1 MLIAFLLQDNGNVDF
16 HLESLK
22 ENFLFSYFLK
32 QKQDIY
38 IFFIAYKILRAIF
51 KLFFSNLFQST
62 FSDVK
67 VISTHLSYFFYT
79 EGLNFFI
86 ISRLFPISSWFK
98 ATIKVYWK
106 HWLSFLLME
115 FIVAFLFL
123 IQSGESIYD
132 PLRLGFILWH
142 LHNN

>member
-1 MLIAFLLQDNGNVDF
+1 MFLLQDNANVDF

-22 ENFLFSYFLK
+22 ENFLFIYFLK
-32 QKQDIY
+32 QKQDIYIY

-67 VISTHLSYFFYT
+67 VIPTHLSYSFYT
-79 EGLNFFI
+79 EGLTFFI
-86 ISRLFPISSWFK
+86 ISELFPISSWFK

-132 PLRLGFILWH
+132 PRRLGFILWH